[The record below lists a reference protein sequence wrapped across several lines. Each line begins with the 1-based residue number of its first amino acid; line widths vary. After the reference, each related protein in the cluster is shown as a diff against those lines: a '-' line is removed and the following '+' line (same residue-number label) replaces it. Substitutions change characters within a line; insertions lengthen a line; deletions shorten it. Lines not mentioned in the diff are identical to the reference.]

1 MTVRFPSA
9 EAVMRRALE
18 LAARG
23 EGRVEPNPMVGAVL
37 VDDELNLLGEGFHE
51 RFGGPHAEISA
62 LQQAGDRAA
71 GATLYVTLEPCCHH
85 GKTPP
90 CSRAVI
96 AAGVK
101 RVVAAM
107 TDPAPHVDGGG
118 LAELRSAG
126 IEVEVGLLAEEAA
139 HLAAPFTKL
148 FTTGLPWVH
157 AKWAMTLDGKIASR
171 TGASKWISSEPSRR
185 IVHALRGRMDAIV
198 VGFGTVTA
206 DDPLL
211 TARPPGPRVAARIVI
226 DSRAELPLESQLVR
240 TIAEAPVMVA
250 ASASADERNA
260 ARLEGA
266 GVEVLRV
273 PAEHSGSQAHVD
285 LLALL
290 QELGRRRMTNVLV
303 EGGGRVLGSL
313 FDQQLIDEVHVF
325 VAPKLVGGEAART
338 PVAGVGLAEIS
349 QAPQLDGPEVQLI
362 EGNVYIR
369 GRVARPLETSSDC
382 RRSASWSIPMISA
395 ARPS

>member
-23 EGRVEPNPMVGAVL
+23 EGHVEPNPMVGAVL
-37 VDDELNLLGEGFHE
+37 VDDELNLLGEGYHE
-51 RFGGPHAEISA
+51 RFGGPHAEINA
-62 LQQAGDRAA
+62 LQQAGERAA
-71 GATLYVTLEPCCHH
+71 GATLFVTLEPCCHH

-107 TDPAPHVDGGG
+107 ADPAPHVAGSGIT
-118 LAELRSAG
+118 ELRSAG
-126 IEVEVGLLAEEAA
+126 IEVEVGLLGDEAA
-139 HLAAPFTKL
+139 RLVAPFTKF

-157 AKWAMTLDGKIASR
+157 AKWAMTLDGKIATR
-171 TGASKWISSEPSRR
+171 TGASKWISSEASRH

-198 VGFGTVTA
+198 VGSGTVTA

-211 TARPPGPRVAARIVI
+211 AARPPGPRIASRVVV

-240 TIAEAPVMVA
+240 TIAEAPVIVA
-250 ASASADERNA
+250 ASAEADERDT
-260 ARLEGA
+260 ARLERA
-266 GVEVLRV
+266 GVEVLRM
-273 PAEHSGSQAHVD
+273 PAEESGSQARVD
-285 LLALL
+285 LRALL
-290 QELGRRRMTNVLV
+290 HELGRRQMTNVLV

-325 VAPKLVGGEAART
+325 VAPKIVGGKAART
-338 PVAGVGLAEIS
+338 PVGGLGLAEI
-349 QAPQLDGPEVQLI
+349 PQTVSLDRHQIQIIDGDT
-362 EGNVYIR
+362 YIR
-369 GRVARPLETSSDC
+369 GRIGRGET
-382 RRSASWSIPMISA
+382 RHG
-395 ARPS
+395 